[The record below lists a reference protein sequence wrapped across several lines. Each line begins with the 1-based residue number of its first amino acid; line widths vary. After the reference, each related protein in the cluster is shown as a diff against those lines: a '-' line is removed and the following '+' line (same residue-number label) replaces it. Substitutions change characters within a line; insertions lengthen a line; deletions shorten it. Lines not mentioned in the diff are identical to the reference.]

1 MENNE
6 KLLKSFSD
14 FMEKNNVKSPE
25 TLPQTVKEVVVDV
38 QKIEKWSRK

>member
-6 KLLKSFSD
+6 KLLNLFLD
-14 FMEKNNVKSPE
+14 FIQKKNIKSPE
-25 TLPQTVKEVVVDV
+25 SLPQDVKEIVLDI